1 MSITGQTP
9 AQIIANHQ
17 YRPDPQRL
25 GTRCTHV
32 DCDWFVDAGT
42 SFCDMLDSFGAHVM
56 EALTNAGET
65 IVDLPEVQRPEWY
78 DAEVQID
85 GPGLNGARV
94 VREGDQ
100 VSFLGVPCPIRAEV
114 VPTFAAALL
123 AVHQDAARVAGDG
136 DRRG

>member
-1 MSITGQTP
+1 
-9 AQIIANHQ
+9 
-17 YRPDPQRL
+17 
-25 GTRCTHV
+25 
-32 DCDWFVDAGT
+32 
-42 SFCDMLDSFGAHVM
+42 MLDSFGAHVM